1 MTTIINLGVKIPGF
15 VSKKELKQAVKDLV
29 LNEGKSLK
37 DLSLVFTDD
46 DYLLE
51 VNKQYLNHDYFT
63 DVITFDYSDFPNVS
77 GDVMISLDRVKD
89 NAHSMNLA
97 YELEFYR
104 VVFHGVLHLCGYKD
118 KKKDDVSLMREK
130 EDFYIQR
137 FVSRE
142 TTSFKLSL
150 FHVKHKY
157 NAR

>member
-1 MTTIINLGVKIPGF
+1 MTTIINLGVKIPSF

-29 LNEGKSLK
+29 SNEGKSLK

-46 DYLLE
+46 EYLLE
-51 VNKQYLNHDYFT
+51 VNKQYLNHDFFT
-63 DVITFDYSDFPNVS
+63 DVITFDYSDFPEVS

-89 NAHSMNLA
+89 NAHSMDLA

-118 KKKDDVSLMREK
+118 KKNEDVLLMREK

-142 TTSFKLSL
+142 T
-150 FHVKHKY
+150 
-157 NAR
+157 NPI

>member
-1 MTTIINLGVKIPGF
+1 MTTIVNLGVKIPSF
-15 VSKKELKQAVKDLV
+15 VSKKDLKEAVKNLAIQ
-29 LNEGKSLK
+29 EGKVLK

-63 DVITFDYSDFPNVS
+63 DVITFDYSSFPEVS

-89 NAHSMNLA
+89 NAQSLNQS

-118 KKKDDVSLMREK
+118 KTDADIKVMRAK
-130 EDFYIQR
+130 EDFYINR

-142 TTSFKLSL
+142 TIK
-150 FHVKHKY
+150 
-157 NAR
+157 N

>member
-1 MTTIINLGVKIPGF
+1 MTTIINLGVKLPSF
-15 VSKKELKQAVKDLV
+15 VSKKDLKNAVKHLV
-29 LNEGKSLK
+29 LNEGKQLK

-63 DVITFDYSDFPNVS
+63 DVITFDYSDFPEVS

-89 NAHSMNLA
+89 NALSMNLA

-104 VVFHGVLHLCGYKD
+104 VVFHGMLHLCGYKD
-118 KKKDDVSLMREK
+118 KNKEDVVVMREK
-130 EDFYIQR
+130 EDFYIQW

-142 TTSFKLSL
+142 TNTI
-150 FHVKHKY
+150 
-157 NAR
+157 

>member
-1 MTTIINLGVKIPGF
+1 MTTIINLGVKLPSF
-15 VSKKELKQAVKDLV
+15 VSKRDLKQAVKSLV

-37 DLSLVFTDD
+37 DLSIVFTDD

-63 DVITFDYSDFPNVS
+63 DVITFDYSDFPEVS
-77 GDVMISLDRVKD
+77 GDVMISLDRVED
-89 NAHSMNLA
+89 NALSMNLA
-97 YELEFYR
+97 YEQEFYR

-118 KKKDDVSLMREK
+118 KSKDDVLIMREK

-142 TTSFKLSL
+142 T
-150 FHVKHKY
+150 
-157 NAR
+157 NPI

>member
-1 MTTIINLGVKIPGF
+1 MTTIINLGVKLPSF
-15 VSKKELKQAVKDLV
+15 VSKKDLKQAVKNLV

-63 DVITFDYSDFPNVS
+63 DVITFDYSDFPEVS

-89 NAHSMNLA
+89 NALSMNLA
-97 YELEFYR
+97 FEQEFYR
-104 VVFHGVLHLCGYKD
+104 VVFHGILHLCGYKD
-118 KKKDDVSLMREK
+118 KSKEDVVLMREK
-130 EDFYIQR
+130 EDFYIHR

-142 TTSFKLSL
+142 TNS
-150 FHVKHKY
+150 
-157 NAR
+157 N

>member
-1 MTTIINLGVKIPGF
+1 MTSIINLGVKIPSF
-15 VSKKELKQAVKDLV
+15 VSKKQLKQFVKDLV
-29 LNEGKSLK
+29 SEEGKTLK

-63 DVITFDYSDFPNVS
+63 DVITFDYSSFPEVS

-89 NAHSMNLA
+89 NSLSLNLSFDQ
-97 YELEFYR
+97 EFYR

-118 KKKDDVSLMREK
+118 KSKEDALLMREK
-130 EDFYIQR
+130 EDYYLKL

-142 TTSFKLSL
+142 T
-150 FHVKHKY
+150 
-157 NAR
+157 N

>member
-1 MTTIINLGVKIPGF
+1 MTTIINLGVKLPSF
-15 VSKKELKQAVKDLV
+15 VSKKDLKNAVKHLV
-29 LNEGKSLK
+29 LNEGKRLK

-63 DVITFDYSDFPNVS
+63 DVITFDYSDFPEVS

-89 NAHSMNLA
+89 NALSMNLA

-104 VVFHGVLHLCGYKD
+104 VVFHGMLHLCGYKD
-118 KKKDDVSLMREK
+118 KNKEDVVVMREK
-130 EDFYIQR
+130 EDFYIQW

-142 TTSFKLSL
+142 TNTI
-150 FHVKHKY
+150 
-157 NAR
+157 

>member
-1 MTTIINLGVKIPGF
+1 MTSIINLGVKIPSF
-15 VSKKELKQAVKDLV
+15 VSKKELKQALKDLV
-29 LNEGKSLK
+29 LNEGKCLK

-46 DYLLE
+46 EYLLE

-63 DVITFDYSDFPNVS
+63 DVITFDYSDLPDVS

-89 NAHSMNLA
+89 NALSMDLT

-118 KKKDDVSLMREK
+118 KKKEDVSLMREK

-142 TTSFKLSL
+142 TNSI
-150 FHVKHKY
+150 
-157 NAR
+157 

>member
-1 MTTIINLGVKIPGF
+1 MTTIVNLGVKIPSF
-15 VSKKELKQAVKDLV
+15 VSKKDLKEAVKNLA
-29 LNEGKSLK
+29 LNEGKVLK

-63 DVITFDYSDFPNVS
+63 DVITFDYSSYPEVS

-89 NAHSMNLA
+89 NAQSLDQSF
-97 YELEFYR
+97 ELEFYR

-118 KKKDDVSLMREK
+118 KSEADEKVMRAK
-130 EDFYIQR
+130 EDFYINR

-142 TTSFKLSL
+142 TIE
-150 FHVKHKY
+150 
-157 NAR
+157 N

>member
-1 MTTIINLGVKIPGF
+1 MTTIINLGVKIPSF

-29 LNEGKSLK
+29 FNEGKSLK

-46 DYLLE
+46 EYLLE

-63 DVITFDYSDFPNVS
+63 DVITFDYSELPSVS
-77 GDVMISLDRVKD
+77 GDVMISLDRVKY
-89 NAHSMNLA
+89 NAHSMELS

-142 TTSFKLSL
+142 TNLI
-150 FHVKHKY
+150 
-157 NAR
+157 